1 MIWTNI
7 RTTLTFFVISTINM
21 SFLFV
26 KAMTNGGPDGASSV
40 FLSYMYQEAYT
51 NSSYG
56 YGMAIG
62 VVVFVFSFALAAVLN
77 AVTKREEI
85 EF

>member
-1 MIWTNI
+1 M
-7 RTTLTFFVISTINM
+7 
-21 SFLFV
+21 
-26 KAMTNGGPDGASSV
+26 
-40 FLSYMYQEAYT
+40 SYMYQEAYT

-62 VVVFVFSFALAAVLN
+62 VAVFLFSFALAAVLN
-77 AVTKREEI
+77 AATNREEI